1 VTSGRKG
8 RWSAAGLAALAAG
21 VGVVVGAGLALLA
34 RSLGASSW
42 LAAAL
47 AAAIGLPL
55 ILGLTARMFAPL
67 GNVLR
72 ALEDGVDGLR
82 EGDFS
87 LRLGIERGD
96 EIGDLVRVYNSLGE
110 QMGQERRDL
119 RQRELMLASV
129 LEATPT
135 AVLLVN
141 PVGRILVA
149 NMAARSLLAAG
160 GRLEGGSLSA
170 ALDGCAPDLAREL
183 SISSA
188 GESLVNLPAEDGQE
202 TLQVTRRVYH
212 LNSRRHTL
220 LLVRRMTPELRLHE
234 AAVWKRVIRVVGHEI
249 NNSLAPIRSLI
260 ASGRKLLDGG
270 DPAGRLPDI
279 LDTIDASARRLHRFV
294 DGYRRMARLPA
305 ARPELLEIGAFLE
318 DLRRLDAFE
327 IVGNHET
334 IEATL
339 DPSQIQQVVLNLV
352 RNGKEAGSET
362 VEVAVSTEES
372 ELVLEVRDRGAGM
385 DGDAMAQ
392 ALVPFWTTKPEGS
405 GLGLAL
411 CREILEGH
419 GGSLRLRSREGGGL
433 VATCRL
439 PLAPDKKVGS
449 RGRSHEGGV

>member
-1 VTSGRKG
+1 V
-8 RWSAAGLAALAAG
+8 AGLAALAAG
-21 VGVVVGAGLALLA
+21 AGVIVGACLAVLA
-34 RSLGASSW
+34 RSLGASPLLAAG
-42 LAAAL
+42 LAAAV
-47 AAAIGLPL
+47 GLPM
-55 ILGLTARMFAPL
+55 IVGLTARLFTPL
-67 GNVLR
+67 NKVLR
-72 ALEDGVDGLR
+72 ALEDGVDGLH

-110 QMGQERRDL
+110 LMGREKRDL

-149 NMAARSLLAAG
+149 NLAARALLAAG
-160 GRLEGGSLSA
+160 GRLEGRTLTA
-170 ALDGCAPDLAREL
+170 VLEGCVPDLSREL
-183 SISSA
+183 SAPTA
-188 GESLVNLPAEDGQE
+188 GESLVNLAAEDGQE
-202 TLQVTRRVYH
+202 TLQVSRRVYQ

-249 NNSLAPIRSLI
+249 NNSLAPIRSLV
-260 ASGRKLLDGG
+260 ASARKLVDGG
-270 DPAGRLPDI
+270 DAGRRLPDI

-305 ARPELLEIGAFLE
+305 ARPEPIEIGAFLE
-318 DLRRLDAFE
+318 DLQRLDQFE
-327 IVGNHET
+327 IVGNHGS

-352 RNGKEAGSET
+352 RNGKEAGSQT
-362 VEVAVSTEES
+362 VEVAVSAEES

-385 DGDAMAQ
+385 DGDAMVQ
-392 ALVPFWTTKPEGS
+392 ALVPFWTTKPDGS

-439 PLAPDKKVGS
+439 PLAPEIKS
-449 RGRSHEGGV
+449 WLPREEP